1 MPSPNRR
8 TWTLKSL
15 RHQVTYLLWFDP
27 AARRWEVLP
36 VDDDLVVQRG
46 TGRRRRAAGDGP
58 GEGEAKPPSRTVPG
72 SASPAPRPALGDTWP
87 LPS

>member
-8 TWTLKSL
+8 NWMLKSL

-27 AARRWEVLP
+27 VARRWEVQP
-36 VDDDLVVQRG
+36 VDVDGLVDQR
-46 TGRRRRAAGDGP
+46 GRRRRAAGDGP

-72 SASPAPRPALGDTWP
+72 SASPATRPAPADTWP